1 MGSTSL
7 SVMQLA
13 RCAKPAASSAWS
25 QSRRP
30 PQQSRVGVARA
41 LIGVGSQFRS
51 CATQLSLH
59 DTRLLAPKPWG
70 VSATSADWYH
80 CRLDPHLS
88 RRRRPWRSDA
98 RASASSRGES
108 SEEGEE
114 EGPPPQEAVLKAI
127 SEVSK
132 VDGRFA
138 KTTNLVIGGTES
150 PYGEDWL
157 SLDKKVNRYPSL
169 RGFTAIGTGGDDFV
183 HSMVV
188 AVESVL
194 LTSIPEGRVRQRESA
209 QGRYISVKIGPLR
222 VESSIQVREIY
233 QAMKRD
239 VRMKYFL

>member
-1 MGSTSL
+1 MTAPNSWAPPASL
-7 SVMQLA
+7 
-13 RCAKPAASSAWS
+13 PDW
-25 QSRRP
+25 RRSHP
-30 PQQSRVGVARA
+30 ES
-41 LIGVGSQFRS
+41 I
-51 CATQLSLH
+51 
-59 DTRLLAPKPWG
+59 APK
-70 VSATSADWYH
+70 S
-80 CRLDPHLS
+80 L
-88 RRRRPWRSDA
+88 RPWRFAIGDNFRA
-98 RASASSRGES
+98 RASSSDGGES
-108 SEEGEE
+108 SGSREEAGGDDL
-114 EGPPPQEAVLKAI
+114 GPPPQEVVLKAI

-132 VDGRFA
+132 VDGRNA
-138 KTTNLVIGGTES
+138 KTTNIVIGGTES

-222 VESSIQVREIY
+222 VESSTQVREIY
-233 QAMKRD
+233 QAMRRD